1 MPRTFADIVHLLV
14 HEDRFVRGTLALGGN
29 AAAPSRGPPRAR
41 SAVTGNPALDRHRR
55 ITVDVDQGFRPEPAY
70 FLICSVI
77 EAWIMTPENRM
88 DYPVKSIALPMPR
101 LESGCSLEAAL
112 QRRRSVRA
120 FGDEPLALAE
130 AAQLAWAAQGV
141 TGADGLRSA
150 PSAGSLYPIELY
162 LAARNVDGLAPAI
175 YKYLPEVHR
184 LRQWVEGDRGHELAI
199 GALNQDFVKRAA
211 VVLVFAAVELRTT
224 DKYRERGIRYVHIEI
239 GHAAQNVLLQ
249 AVALGLSAVVV
260 GAFDDLHVRKSLH
273 MSETEQARYLIPV
286 GNP

>member
-1 MPRTFADIVHLLV
+1 
-14 HEDRFVRGTLALGGN
+14 
-29 AAAPSRGPPRAR
+29 
-41 SAVTGNPALDRHRR
+41 
-55 ITVDVDQGFRPEPAY
+55 
-70 FLICSVI
+70 
-77 EAWIMTPENRM
+77 MTPDNRM
-88 DYPVKSIALPMPR
+88 DYPVRSIALPTPR

-141 TGADGLRSA
+141 TSADGLRSA
-150 PSAGSLYPIELY
+150 PSAGALYPIELY
-162 LAARNVDGLAPAI
+162 LAARNVDGLAPGV

-184 LRQWVEGDRGHELAI
+184 LRQWVEGDHGRELAS

-211 VVLVFAAVELRTT
+211 VVLVFAAVETRTT
-224 DKYRERGIRYVHIEI
+224 DKYHERGTRYVHIEI
-239 GHAAQNVLLQ
+239 GHAAENVLLQ

-260 GAFDDLHVRKSLH
+260 GAFDDDQVSKSLQ
-273 MSETEQARYLIPV
+273 MPGTEQALYLIPV